1 MTPPRILERRVAFE
15 SPYVKVVEKD
25 VAFDDGAGVET
36 YWSVRTGRYS
46 AIVASTEDGRIP
58 LVRQFRPAV
67 ESYVLEL
74 PSGAVD
80 PGEEPEAAARRE
92 LLEETGCEAR
102 ELLLLGTLHV
112 DSGRLETQQWA
123 WFAPDVRVVTDAPTG
138 DEPLELLFVT
148 PSRLRQLIL
157 DGEFNLSIHVGMIG
171 LAVLSG
177 RLVL

>member
-1 MTPPRILERRVAFE
+1 VSDPRIVERRLAYE

-25 VAFDDGAGVET
+25 VDFGDAVGIET
-36 YWSVRTGRYS
+36 FWSVRTGEYA
-46 AIVASTEDGRIP
+46 AIVAVTEDGRIP

-92 LLEETGCEAR
+92 LLEETGCEAQ
-102 ELLLLGTLHV
+102 ELVLLGRLHV

-123 WFAPDVRVVTDAPTG
+123 WFAPNARIVSYVPSA
-138 DEPLELLFVT
+138 DEPLEHLFVT
-148 PSRLRQLIL
+148 PAGLKDLINT
-157 DGEFNLSIHVGMIG
+157 GEFNLSIHVGMIG
-171 LAVLSG
+171 LAVFSG